1 MSYLQTRK
9 MFLFDDVNNCLDII
23 ENVSEGLVNK
33 DSILD
38 VNNYFL
44 SISKGFVET
53 IFRLVYRHVYKLK
66 LNIFNESHMIN
77 INHVRNIYKG
87 ILDNRLVKNIL
98 NEITLNIES
107 CVKVF
112 DIKKYIKIFDLI
124 EELDFIC
131 MFEMYSYLLDEDV
144 EGVLSFIL
152 SKILG
157 NIIYNNKENVEVVN
171 SRALS
176 YVEKKLNLFKK
187 IYDDE
192 EITIVMKNRDHIIYK
207 INNVVKLVQ
216 VFD

>member
-1 MSYLQTRK
+1 MLDLQPRK
-9 MFLFDDVNNCLDII
+9 MFLFHVANDHLNII
-23 ENVSEGLVNK
+23 ENISEGLVDR
-33 DSILD
+33 DSIVD

-53 IFRLVYRHVYKLK
+53 IFSLVYKHIYKLE
-66 LNIFNESHMIN
+66 LNIFNDSHMIN
-77 INHVRNIYKG
+77 INHVKNIYKG
-87 ILDNRLVKNIL
+87 ILNNSLVKNIL
-98 NEITLNIES
+98 NEITFNIEK
-107 CVKVF
+107 CIELF

-131 MFEMYSYLLDEDV
+131 TFEMYSYLLDEDV

-157 NIIYNNKENVEVVN
+157 NIIYNNNENIEVVN

-207 INNVVKLVQ
+207 INNVVKLLQ

>member
-1 MSYLQTRK
+1 MKDLQPRK
-9 MFLFDDVNNCLDII
+9 MFLFHVVNDHLNII
-23 ENVSEGLVNK
+23 ENISEGLV
-33 DSILD
+33 DRESIVD
-38 VNNYFL
+38 VNKYFL

-53 IFRLVYRHVYKLK
+53 IFTLVYKHIYKLE
-66 LNIFNESHMIN
+66 LNIFNDSHMIN
-77 INHVRNIYKG
+77 INHVKNIYKG
-87 ILDNRLVKNIL
+87 ILDNHLVKNIL
-98 NEITLNIES
+98 NEITFNIES
-107 CVKVF
+107 CVKLF

-157 NIIYNNKENVEVVN
+157 NIIYNNNENVEVVN

-207 INNVVKLVQ
+207 INNVVKLLQ